1 MEASHYKKS
10 GVDITRADEFIE
22 KIKPLAKS
30 TYRKDVLAGLGGFAA
45 LVQANFKK
53 YKNPI
58 LVSGTDGVGTKLK
71 IAFMANRHKT
81 VGIDL
86 VAMSVN
92 DVLTTGAEP
101 LFFLDYFATAKL
113 DMNVAKDVI
122 EGIAEG
128 CRISHCSLIG
138 GETAEMPGFYHPKE
152 YDLAGFAVGIVE
164 KNKIVDGSKIKPGHV
179 LIGLASSG
187 LHSNGYSLVR
197 KIMFEDLKLSPND
210 HIKEIGTVADVL
222 LTPTVIYVPLVLKLL
237 KQFSIH
243 GMVHITGGGF
253 TENIPRVLPKG
264 VSARIQKGSWP
275 IPPIFDFLKTKGNIS
290 QEEMFKTF
298 NCGIG
303 YILIV
308 PEKES
313 QKILKTLHAQNQ
325 KAYGI
330 GEVISKR
337 RKDDNDPNVVYI

>member
-264 VSARIQKGSWP
+264 VSARIQKGSWS

>member
-1 MEASHYKKS
+1 
-10 GVDITRADEFIE
+10 
-22 KIKPLAKS
+22 
-30 TYRKDVLAGLGGFAA
+30 
-45 LVQANFKK
+45 
-53 YKNPI
+53 
-58 LVSGTDGVGTKLK
+58 
-71 IAFMANRHKT
+71 
-81 VGIDL
+81 
-86 VAMSVN
+86 
-92 DVLTTGAEP
+92 
-101 LFFLDYFATAKL
+101 
-113 DMNVAKDVI
+113 
-122 EGIAEG
+122 
-128 CRISHCSLIG
+128 
-138 GETAEMPGFYHPKE
+138 
-152 YDLAGFAVGIVE
+152 
-164 KNKIVDGSKIKPGHV
+164 
-179 LIGLASSG
+179 
-187 LHSNGYSLVR
+187 
-197 KIMFEDLKLSPND
+197 MFEDLKLSPND